1 VISLPCSNK
10 LSSTQLA
17 IIAAVITVIGDL
29 IALIAALAA
38 FDEEQQGKEET
49 RRELENNIKYKQ
61 DKLKSYTTS

>member
-1 VISLPCSNK
+1 MPCSNK